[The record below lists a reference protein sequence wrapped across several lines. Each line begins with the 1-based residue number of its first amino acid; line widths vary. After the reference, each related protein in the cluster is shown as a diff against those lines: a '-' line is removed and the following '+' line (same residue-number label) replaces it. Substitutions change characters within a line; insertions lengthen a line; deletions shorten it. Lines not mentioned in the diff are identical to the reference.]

1 MQSLVDMEKNKTY
14 RVQDIQLS
22 TDTTKHLNE
31 LGIIKGSKIAL
42 VELSGNNAIV
52 LSQNA
57 RLAMDRQVLA
67 SIIVDEVTDTDE
79 SWSSLDMLEV
89 GERGKVVR
97 IYGTGAVKRRLM
109 DMGLTRGTELL
120 VRKHAPLGDPIE
132 INLRGYEL
140 SLRKD
145 EASQVLVQKEVG

>member
-1 MQSLVDMEKNKTY
+1 MQSLLNMEQNKTY
-14 RVQDIQLS
+14 RVEDIRLD

-42 VELSGNNAIV
+42 VGLSGNNAIV

-57 RLAMDRQVLA
+57 RLAMDKQVLA
-67 SIIVDEVTDTDE
+67 SISVAEVAETE
-79 SWSSLDMLEV
+79 ENWSSLDLLEV
-89 GERGKVVR
+89 GERAKVIR

-109 DMGLTRGTELL
+109 DMGLTRGTEIL
-120 VRKHAPLGDPIE
+120 VRKLAPLGDPIE

-145 EASQVLVQKEVG
+145 EASQVLVQKEVE